1 MPNTP
6 NIDKAQLDQVE
17 YLFSQS
23 AQGHHVL
30 FDNADIRR
38 VLSRPT
44 EEMDFFTFENVDRIQ
59 KLLGDF
65 INQNSLPAK
74 RIFLERLDVETY
86 ELLLRTYFNIVENSI
101 FERETLR
108 H

>member
-1 MPNTP
+1 MATQ
-6 NIDKAQLDQVE
+6 IDKNHLDQVE
-17 YLFSQS
+17 YLFDQS

-30 FDNADIRR
+30 FDNEDIKR

-44 EEMDFFTFENVDRIQ
+44 EEMDFFTFENVDKVQ

-65 INQNSLPAK
+65 LGQNSLKQK
-74 RIFLERLDVETY
+74 RAFLEKLDQETHD
-86 ELLLRTYFNIVENSI
+86 LLIRTYFNIVENSI
-101 FERETLR
+101 YEQKTPR

>member
-1 MPNTP
+1 MIH
-6 NIDKAQLDQVE
+6 IDKDKLQEVE

-23 AQGHHVL
+23 AQGLHIL

-44 EEMDFFTFENVDRIQ
+44 EEIDFFTFENVNRVQ
-59 KLLGDF
+59 KLLSDF
-65 INQNSLPAK
+65 IAK
-74 RIFLERLDVETY
+74 ETIQAKQAFLEKLDQETHD
-86 ELLLRTYFNIVENSI
+86 LLLRTYFNIVENSI
-101 FERETLR
+101 FEQGSLK

>member
-1 MPNTP
+1 MVY
-6 NIDKAQLDQVE
+6 IDKDQLEQVE
-17 YLFSQS
+17 YLFNQS
-23 AQGHHVL
+23 AQGLHVL
-30 FDNADIRR
+30 FDNASIRR

-59 KLLGDF
+59 KILSDF
-65 INQNSLPAK
+65 VSKNTLQAK
-74 RIFLERLDVETY
+74 RDFLDNLDRETF

-101 FERETLR
+101 FEQNLPR